1 MAITKIEERIP
12 ARMTREVYERIVE
25 AAGTVGSTLNQ
36 FIVQSALEK
45 ADNIIERE
53 RTIRLTAK
61 DAKIIFE
68 LIENPP
74 KPSQALKKA
83 MRLRRNIRCS
93 E

>member
-1 MAITKIEERIP
+1 MSITKTEERFP
-12 ARMTREVYERIVE
+12 ARMTKEVYERIVE
-25 AAGTVGSTLNQ
+25 AAGTVGATLNQ

-53 RTIRLTAK
+53 RIIRLSASGAK
-61 DAKIIFE
+61 VLFA

-74 KPSQALKKA
+74 KPSPSLKKT
-83 MRLRRNIRCS
+83 MRLRGKLRCS

>member
-1 MAITKIEERIP
+1 MSITKTEERIP
-12 ARMTREVYERIVE
+12 ARMTKEVYERIVE
-25 AAGTVGSTLNQ
+25 AAGTVLNQ

-53 RTIRLTAK
+53 RIIRLSASGAK
-61 DAKIIFE
+61 VLFA

-74 KPSQALKKA
+74 KPSPSLKKT
-83 MRLRRNIRCS
+83 MRLRGKLRCS